1 MNDLVS
7 INLIMMKWLKLK
19 SIFDQY
25 KFWQVNSEDK
35 RQLKAEIYKSFFNPQ
50 ENILQ
55 LKDSTL
61 SVDEITEFVERLFEV
76 LEDV

>member
-1 MNDLVS
+1 
-7 INLIMMKWLKLK
+7 MMKWLKLK